1 MCYNSGVALT
11 PDRKGDTGCFSLHH
25 FCPAMVNYYD
35 ILNVSHEAT
44 SAEIKSAYR
53 RLARQLH
60 PDKNN
65 GSEETALKFAAI
77 AEAYETLGNTR
88 ERSKYDRRLAEITQS
103 ANGDGQVFTSDNK
116 YSRRWRQMAYEK
128 RFNEIIDRMILEERR
143 ESIALQ
149 RFIFPLV
156 ALFIALLFVGIVR
169 PNIFMSDF
177 ASEWSRALIRIAIV
191 TLFAVGLLH
200 LIGRMREALER
211 FGYDDQEIHESVFDE
226 TELPQRHWSRYSLLT
241 IMVLGTVACLAIG
254 YAIGFGFNLTSQYG
268 YLFADGPTVD
278 VLLFPPI
285 FVLLVD
291 TVHKITLTESR

>member
-1 MCYNSGVALT
+1 
-11 PDRKGDTGCFSLHH
+11 
-25 FCPAMVNYYD
+25 MVNYYD
-35 ILNVSHEAT
+35 ILKVSHEAT

-53 RLARQLH
+53 RLARELH

-77 AEAYETLGNTR
+77 AEAYETLGNAR

-103 ANGDGQVFTSDNK
+103 ANGNGQVFTSDNR
-116 YSRRWRQMAYEK
+116 YSRKWRQMVYEK

-169 PNIFMSDF
+169 PNVFFSDF
-177 ASEWSRALIRIAIV
+177 AAEWTQALIRLAIV
-191 TLFAVGLLH
+191 TLAAVGLLH

-211 FGYDDQEIHESVFDE
+211 FGYDDQAIHESVLDE
-226 TELPQRHWSRYSLLT
+226 TELPQRHWSRYSLLA
-241 IMVLGTVACLAIG
+241 IMFIGTAVCLTIG
-254 YAIGFGFNLTSQYG
+254 YAVGFGLHLTSHSG

-291 TVHKITLTESR
+291 TVHKITLGEIR

>member
-1 MCYNSGVALT
+1 
-11 PDRKGDTGCFSLHH
+11 
-25 FCPAMVNYYD
+25 MVNYYD
-35 ILNVSHEAT
+35 ILKVSQEA
-44 SAEIKSAYR
+44 SAAEIKSAYR

-65 GSEETALKFAAI
+65 GSEETALRFAAI
-77 AEAYETLGNTR
+77 AEAYETLGNAR
-88 ERSKYDRRLAEITQS
+88 ERSKYDRRLAEITMG

-116 YSRRWRQMAYEK
+116 YSRLWRQMAYEK

-149 RFIFPLV
+149 RFLFPLV
-156 ALFIALLFVGIVR
+156 ALFMSLLFVGIVR
-169 PNIFMSDF
+169 PNVFFSDF
-177 ASEWSRALIRIAIV
+177 ANEWALALIRIALV
-191 TLFAVGLLH
+191 TLSVVGLLH

-211 FGYDDQEIHESVFDE
+211 FGYDDQAIHESVLDE
-226 TELPQRHWSRYSLLT
+226 TELPHRHWSRYSLLA
-241 IMVLGTVACLAIG
+241 IIFIGTAACLG
-254 YAIGFGFNLTSQYG
+254 LGLAIGFGFHLTSQYG

-291 TVHKITLTESR
+291 LVHKITLAEVG